1 MAGETG
7 VGEAGR
13 RGPNVRSDCWVSAQL
28 TDSGGIHLDL
38 SSKVEALFG
47 SSIRKAILDTLEALG
62 VANVHLAIE
71 DMGALPW
78 VIQARVE
85 AALLRAGAAMA
96 GDGRP
101 PARVPPRSE
110 GTAKDRLRRSRLYLP
125 GNEPK
130 FAVNAGLHQPDGVI
144 LDLEDSVHPDE
155 KDAARLVVRNALR
168 CVDFGNAETMV
179 RINQGALGREDLD
192 AIVPEGPEV
201 ILIPKAESPDQVHE
215 VQDRIEAIQQER
227 SLTQPIW
234 LMPILESALGIEN
247 AFSIASAHDS
257 VVAMTIGLEDY
268 TADMGVI
275 KTAQGEE
282 SQWARSRVVNAAKA
296 AGIQAS
302 DSVYSDVAD
311 EEGLLACGQRSRSI
325 GYDGMGCIHPRQIR
339 VIHKAYAPAPA
350 ELEKAL
356 RVVAAFEEAERL
368 GLGVVSLGT
377 KMVDRPVVLRAMKLV
392 TEARKAGLISETEK
406 QGAGDE

>member
-1 MAGETG
+1 MSHAE
-7 VGEAGR
+7 
-13 RGPNVRSDCWVSAQL
+13 L
-28 TDSGGIHLDL
+28 T
-38 SSKVEALFG
+38 V
-47 SSIRKAILDTLEALG
+47 
-62 VANVHLAIE
+62 E

-85 AALLRAGAAMA
+85 AALLRAGADMA
-96 GDGRP
+96 GDGS
-101 PARVPPRSE
+101 PAGQVPPRPE
-110 GTAKDRLRRSRLYLP
+110 GTPRDRLRRSRLYLP

-168 CVDFGNAETMV
+168 SVDFGEAERMV
-179 RINQGALGREDLD
+179 RINQGPLGLKDLD
-192 AIVPEGPEV
+192 AVVPEGPEV
-201 ILIPKAESPDQVHE
+201 ILIPKAESREQVLE
-215 VQDRIEAIQQER
+215 VRARIEAIQGAQG
-227 SLTQPIW
+227 LTTPIW

-247 AFSIASAHDS
+247 AFLIASAHDS

-275 KTAQGEE
+275 KTAQGDE
-282 SQWARSRVVNAAKA
+282 SQWARFRVVNAAKA

-311 EEGLLACGQRSRSI
+311 EDGLLACGQRSRSI

-350 ELEKAL
+350 ELDKAL
-356 RVVAAFEEAERL
+356 RVVAAFEEAEKL

-377 KMVDRPVVLRAMKLV
+377 KMIDRPVVLRAMKLV
-392 TEARKAGLISETEK
+392 KEAQKAGLISEAEAQAK
-406 QGAGDE
+406 AQWVGDE